1 MLSGTSP
8 ARPGR
13 VRPRHLSAVIGVL
26 LALGACSR
34 PPVPTKAELS
44 ARDAAGQTAAHR
56 AARDG
61 RAREL
66 AALLDAG
73 ADLELP
79 DDQGRTALHW
89 AAIGGSTDAARL
101 LLDRGARVAA
111 RAHYDMTPLH
121 WAALAGQPKVAA
133 ILLAR
138 GAELSARNLFG
149 MTPLHLAGD
158 PKVVRA
164 LVEAGAAV
172 EATDMFGMTPL
183 HWAWTEGAAQALID
197 AGANVFARARDG
209 RQPVRMTVA
218 GNEQLALALA
228 YPEHDRVRLRATQV
242 SLGVV
247 LRSVAAES
255 VTAVRLETGHP
266 DLDVTVTPPMIARLE
281 PAQLTRFELAVT
293 RRAGGAVESG
303 SLPLRFIDG
312 EGRLLAGLE
321 LKIDARQFETPEDR
335 GMVQVSGVTLRPT
348 PAWWQYLAYAAA
360 PAVLVV
366 AWAVLRSRRRSGRPR
381 AADGGGS

>member
-1 MLSGTSP
+1 MLSGIPPVRT
-8 ARPGR
+8 GR
-13 VRPRHLSAVIGVL
+13 VGRRRLGALMTAL
-26 LALGACSR
+26 LALGACS
-34 PPVPTKAELS
+34 PPPAPTKAEVS

-73 ADLELP
+73 ADPERL

-101 LLDRGARVAA
+101 LLDRGARVSA

-133 ILLAR
+133 LLLAR
-138 GAELSARNLFG
+138 GAEGKALNLFG
-149 MTPLHLAGD
+149 MTPLHMAGD
-158 PKVVRA
+158 PKVVRV
-164 LVEAGAAV
+164 LVEAGASV

-209 RQPVRMTVA
+209 RQPVRMSVA

-228 YPEHDRVRLRATQV
+228 YPEHDRVRLRGAQV
-242 SLGVV
+242 TLGVV
-247 LRSVAAES
+247 LRSVAAEP

-266 DLDVTVTPPMIARLE
+266 ELDVTVTPPALARLE
-281 PAQLTRFELAVT
+281 PAQLARFELAVA
-293 RRAGGAVESG
+293 RRAGAAVESG
-303 SLPLRFIDG
+303 SLPVRFLDG

-335 GMVQVSGVTLRPT
+335 GMVQVSGVTLRPK

-360 PAVLVV
+360 PAVLVL
-366 AWAVLRSRRRSGRPR
+366 AWAVLRSRRRPR
-381 AADGGGS
+381 GAGAGGS